1 MSRQRKYRLSLIFM
15 VVLTLCFSAL
25 ACAQEAAPTPETSPG
40 VSPEP
45 SITVTSQSITDEG
58 RLLTACANTKN
69 TKPKGE
75 NLSPQIT
82 FTPVEGAALY
92 AVIMFDTDANWL
104 HMAVWDVTETT
115 LEAGRFTDKKQYVG
129 PYPPRGTGDHHYIL
143 EVFALKAAPDKAA
156 GKMNA
161 SNSYEKIVKSL
172 DIAGGQEGNIL
183 LRGSITGLYRYGD
196 DTVGE

>member
-1 MSRQRKYRLSLIFM
+1 M
-15 VVLTLCFSAL
+15 VVLSLCFSSFAW
-25 ACAQEAAPTPETSPG
+25 AEGAAPAPEASPG

-45 SITVTSQSITDEG
+45 CITVTSESITAEE

-82 FTPVEGAALY
+82 FTPVEGAAVY
-92 AVIMFDTDANWL
+92 AVVMFDTDANWL
-104 HMAVWDVTETT
+104 HLAVWDATETDF
-115 LEAGRFTDKKQYVG
+115 EAGRFADKKQYVG
-129 PYPPRGTGDHHYIL
+129 PYPPKGTGDHHYVI

-161 SNSYEKIVKSL
+161 SNDYEKIVKSL

-183 LRGSITGLYRYGD
+183 LRGSVTGLYQYGD
-196 DTVGE
+196 NTVGE